1 MPMSIKKNK
10 RYSVYW
16 GIKVRWK
23 FEKHERNGRDAEGAA
38 ESNLLLLP
46 TYSNYIDTHSLSHEP
61 FEL

>member
-46 TYSNYIDTHSLSHEP
+46 TYSNYIDAHS
-61 FEL
+61 